1 MWKEMRSSYLT
12 SSAVMILLGVILFL
26 FPDTSVK
33 LVCRVIGLVILA
45 YGLIKLI
52 EVIRHREILSM
63 FGLQAALGLV
73 PAFIG
78 MWMLVAPQVFASI
91 LPVIVGVFLSVI
103 GAVEL
108 KSALSMKKAAF
119 DSWWMTM
126 TLAVVTLLLAV
137 FVLWNPFATL
147 AATVM
152 MIGAVLVVAGISNL
166 IQLAGFNRKMKA
178 LGKKLEER
186 GQEWNSWFWF

>member
-1 MWKEMRSSYLT
+1 MWKEMRGSYLT
-12 SSAVMILLGVILFL
+12 SSAVMIGLGVILFL

-33 LVCRVIGLVILA
+33 LVCRAIGLVLLA
-45 YGLIKLI
+45 YGLLKLI
-52 EVIRHREILSM
+52 EVMRHRDILSM
-63 FGLQAALGLV
+63 FGLQAVLGLV

-119 DSWWMTM
+119 ESWWTTM
-126 TLAVVTLLLAV
+126 VLAVVTLLLAV
-137 FVLWNPFATL
+137 LVLWNPFATL

-186 GQEWNSWFWF
+186 GQGWDSWFWF